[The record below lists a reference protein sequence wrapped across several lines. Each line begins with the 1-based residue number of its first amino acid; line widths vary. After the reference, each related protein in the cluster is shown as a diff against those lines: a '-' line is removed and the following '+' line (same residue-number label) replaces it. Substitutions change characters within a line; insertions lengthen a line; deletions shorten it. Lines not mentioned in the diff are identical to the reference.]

1 MNKPRVVKDYEKL
14 DESIQ
19 EQIKLNFPFGFDKSL
34 ITFMN
39 AQGKF
44 VSALPFETEEKY
56 YLVRMSKALA
66 QEIIEQDEDYDDDG
80 HLKEEVKDEY
90 SEKYDDDIDISDVVA
105 EDVNEDE

>member
-1 MNKPRVVKDYEKL
+1 
-14 DESIQ
+14 
-19 EQIKLNFPFGFDKSL
+19 
-34 ITFMN
+34 MN